1 MSGSVAVKKSRS
13 RVAMETIRRYI
24 VTHRLSV
31 GDRIPTEHEL
41 ARELDISRVS
51 IREAT
56 KALSLVGVLKSKPKA
71 GTVVGELDI
80 TRLSDLISFHFAVSS
95 YTKQELVQARL
106 IVEVGQLELAMAGLT
121 EDRYQELIRLAKAV
135 EAVSGDREKWLAAD
149 LTFHAALLE
158 LGANRPIRAL
168 AELLRNFFN
177 LAVKQRGRS
186 RNDVVNEHQMIVE
199 ALHQKN
205 LPLAQ
210 GLMRQHLMR
219 YLDPE
224 EPAHQEN
231 NEPENIPREN
241 A

>member
-1 MSGSVAVKKSRS
+1 MSEAVFAKKSRS
-13 RVAMETIRRYI
+13 RLAMETIQAYI

-41 ARELDISRVS
+41 ARDLDISRVS

-56 KALSLVGVLKSKPKA
+56 KALSLVGVLKSKPKV
-71 GTVVGELDI
+71 GTVVGDLDI

-106 IVEVGQLELAMAGLT
+106 IVEVGQLELAMENMTESKYRGL
-121 EDRYQELIRLAKAV
+121 INLARAV
-135 EAVSGDREKWLAAD
+135 EAVEGDREKWLAAD
-149 LTFHAALLE
+149 LAFHAALLE

-177 LAVKQRGRS
+177 LAVKQRGRA
-186 RNDVVNEHQMIVE
+186 RTDVVNEHQMIVE

-205 LPLAQ
+205 LSLAQ
-210 GLMRQHLMR
+210 GLMRQHLTR

-224 EPAHQEN
+224 ETAHQETIN
-231 NEPENIPREN
+231 HG
-241 A
+241 